1 MILGK
6 ESSILGYPGE
16 VSLPLAAD
24 HHTVCKFSDMQ
35 DSNYKRVR
43 SVLQTLISKIVEESK
58 LALPSELGKILI
70 TGLSVQSHQNT
81 AL

>member
-24 HHTVCKFSDMQ
+24 HHNVCKFLDTQ
-35 DSNYKRVR
+35 DYNYKRVK
-43 SVLQTLISKIVEESK
+43 SVLQTLTSKILKESRAISIP
-58 LALPSELGKILI
+58 LVGRDANMINPHRHL
-70 TGLSVQSHQNT
+70 
-81 AL
+81 